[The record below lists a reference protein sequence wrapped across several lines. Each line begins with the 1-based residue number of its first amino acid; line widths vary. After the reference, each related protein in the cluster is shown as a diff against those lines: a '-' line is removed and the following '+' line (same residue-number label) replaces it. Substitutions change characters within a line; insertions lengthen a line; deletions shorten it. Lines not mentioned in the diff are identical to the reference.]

1 MQGLAPTVPV
11 NLRDVTGAL
20 VRGWKEDGLWPP
32 KSTVAE
38 VGPGVGGVGRRN
50 GGGGG
55 RNGERGKAEKGE
67 RERGLA
73 KGVGAVK
80 RALGLGLGGGVGG
93 NVEGGGGR

>member
-20 VRGWKEDGLWPP
+20 VRGWKEDGLWSP

-38 VGPGVGGVGRRN
+38 VGPGV